1 MVDFRWSDWHGVQEY
16 FEQHNYPNPVQQQ
29 DAEEMLL
36 AWREFVGG
44 DLLCRDGRFERVFT
58 RYSPCGMTKHV
69 GWPRGG
75 PENLFPDFYAF
86 AVGYSGEGLGFHL
99 MVQLVAS
106 KAKLDKN
113 PNLWGLTSGIQ
124 KAHDKGH
131 EASIRAR
138 ELKLESR
145 LLTR

>member
-1 MVDFRWSDWHGVQEY
+1 MVDFRWPDWHGVQEY

-44 DLLCRDGRFERVFT
+44 DLLRRDGRFERVFT
-58 RYSPCGMTKHV
+58 RYFPIGMTKAI
-69 GWPRGG
+69 RGG

-86 AVGYSGEGLGFHL
+86 AIGYSGEELGLPL
-99 MVQLVAS
+99 KVQLVAS
-106 KAKLDKN
+106 KARLDKN

-124 KAHDKGH
+124 KAHKKGS
-131 EASIRAR
+131 EAAIRVG

-145 LLTR
+145 LQGV